1 MLGPAYIPKGY
12 DLVDLYYRQGLVSYD
27 LVVGNEVEK
36 ALKMV
41 YQLTRD
47 GESKDQYMGI
57 MQTTWLEAPAAS
69 PGREVEVNG
78 IVYTVVGTSQSI
90 DHVWW
95 KKDGV
100 LYWVSNTLSYVL
112 HSSEL
117 LKVAQSMVAIP
128 SGAAR

>member
-1 MLGPAYIPKGY
+1 
-12 DLVDLYYRQGLVSYD
+12 
-27 LVVGNEVEK
+27 
-36 ALKMV
+36 
-41 YQLTRD
+41 
-47 GESKDQYMGI
+47 
-57 MQTTWLEAPAAS
+57 
-69 PGREVEVNG
+69 VEVDG

-117 LKVAQSMVAIP
+117 LKVAQSMIEIP